1 MKLFNPSTRIFAA
14 VATTALLVTPIASAD
29 QNRRHHNDGYRDSGR
44 HYNGDRSRRGS
55 HNRHNRADRR
65 HHRSQQRSYNRGYR
79 HAQRQ
84 HSYPHRS
91 YGHTTTHHNYSSGP
105 QYYRPHYRTRHNVG
119 GHYNYHQRTRYV
131 RNYGH
136 YGLYDP
142 PHGYHWVHDDDR
154 GDAILASVATG
165 AIIGLVVGAI
175 VYD

>member
-1 MKLFNPSTRIFAA
+1 MTLFNPITRIFAA

-29 QNRRHHNDGYRDSGR
+29 HGRRHNDGYR
-44 HYNGDRSRRGS
+44 HNGHNNHGHNSRRE
-55 HNRHNRADRR
+55 HRRDHRRADRR
-65 HHRSQQRSYNRGYR
+65 QHRSQQRAYNRGYR
-79 HAQRQ
+79 HAQRH

-91 YGHTTTHHNYSSGP
+91 YGHTTTRYSYSSGP
-105 QYYRPHYRTRHNVG
+105 RYYRPQYRARHHVG

-175 VYD
+175 AYD